1 MVKANYDAGNSALSR
16 TDRTHKQNLQSIIN
30 TLAGRGLLFSG
41 DTGYQSNQENTQYGN
56 QSYDLHQQALADI
69 LGYRRNA
76 LQQQQGLHQGVV
88 DALMQAYQNYLN
100 HPELGGYGKQP
111 PLPAPPAGGQHLPP
125 PPKPIGGGLHL
136 NGLG

>member
-1 MVKANYDAGNSALSR
+1 MIKANYDAGNSSLSR
-16 TDRTHKQNLQSIIN
+16 LDRSHKQNLQSIIN

-69 LGYRRNA
+69 LGYRQGA

-88 DALMQAYQNYLN
+88 DALMQAYQNYIQ
-100 HPELGGYGKQP
+100 HPELGGYGIP
-111 PLPAPPAGGQHLPP
+111 PNPAQSGIVNHPLPP
-125 PPKPIGGGLHL
+125 PVSTGYGLQNRHF
-136 NGLG
+136 G